1 MRPPNGRR
9 DATGT
14 QEASDPLPRIGAR
27 VALRRLRSGDLAA
40 FQAYRSDEA
49 VGLYQGWSSQTDAEA
64 RAFIDAMSGMAL
76 FPEGDWI
83 QLAIA
88 DREND
93 ELLGDVGICV
103 AADRLSAELG
113 FTISPRFQGR
123 GLGGEALL
131 SAIGLV
137 FDRSPVDEVVCITD
151 ARNNACIRLLER
163 AGLRRVAT
171 AEAVFRGEP
180 CIEHTY
186 KTFRLSR
193 IE

>member
-1 MRPPNGRR
+1 VSSLPPPLDSQR
-9 DATGT
+9 
-14 QEASDPLPRIGAR
+14 SDPLPRIGTR
-27 VALRRLRSGDLAA
+27 VVLRRLRPADLAA
-40 FQAYRSDEA
+40 FQAYRSDAA
-49 VGLYQGWSSQTDAEA
+49 VGRYQGWSSQTDAEA
-64 RAFIDAMSGMAL
+64 SAFIESMSGVAL
-76 FPEGDWI
+76 FPAGEWV
-83 QLAIA
+83 QLAVA
-88 DREND
+88 DRQSD

-113 FTISPRFQGR
+113 FTISPRFHGR
-123 GLGGEALL
+123 GLGREALL

-137 FDRSPVDEVVCITD
+137 FDRSPVGEVVCITD
-151 ARNNACIRLLER
+151 ARNNASIRLLER

-186 KTFRLSR
+186 KTFRPIR